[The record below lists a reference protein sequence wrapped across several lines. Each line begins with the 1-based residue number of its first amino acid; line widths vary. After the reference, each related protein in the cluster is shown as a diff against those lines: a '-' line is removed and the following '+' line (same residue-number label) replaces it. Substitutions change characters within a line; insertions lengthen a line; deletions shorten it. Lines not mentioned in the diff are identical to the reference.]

1 MAKNKTPTEGSEHR
15 KKFIECLENI
25 AYRHNAQTVFND
37 FLAITAISLSNTSDP
52 YFIMTSRAIR
62 EKREKR
68 YQDIVNQYS
77 DKERSL
83 FSLMFRELVEELE
96 SYCKPESLHMS
107 DFLGELFQTMNFQED
122 RKAQIFTPQHIS
134 NFIGASIIGDGE
146 SLKKDIEEKDYISVC
161 DPCCG
166 GGSMIYGLANFIP
179 KVGLNYNKDALFYGV
194 DIDERCVLMTYIQC
208 SLYGLPA
215 IIQQMDALTNES
227 LSEPWFTLMAVLY
240 SWRWRD
246 LYKESTTK

>member
-1 MAKNKTPTEGSEHR
+1 MAKKKSKPEGSEHR
-15 KKFIECLENI
+15 KKFIEYLETI
-25 AYRHNAQTVFND
+25 AYRHDMQTVFND
-37 FLAITAISLSNTSDP
+37 FLATTAISLSNTSDP
-52 YFIMTSRAIR
+52 YCIMTSRTVR

-77 DKERSL
+77 NKERPL
-83 FSLMFRELVEELE
+83 FSLMFRELVKELE
-96 SYCKPESLHMS
+96 SYCKPKPLHMT

-122 RKAQIFTPQHIS
+122 GKAQIFTPQHIS

-146 SLKKDIEEKDYISVC
+146 SLKKDIEEKGYILVC

-179 KVGLNYNKDALFYGV
+179 KIGLNYNKDALFFGI

-208 SLYGLPA
+208 SLYGL
-215 IIQQMDALTNES
+215 QQS
-227 LSEPWFTLMAVLY
+227 FSRWTL
-240 SWRWRD
+240 
-246 LYKESTTK
+246 